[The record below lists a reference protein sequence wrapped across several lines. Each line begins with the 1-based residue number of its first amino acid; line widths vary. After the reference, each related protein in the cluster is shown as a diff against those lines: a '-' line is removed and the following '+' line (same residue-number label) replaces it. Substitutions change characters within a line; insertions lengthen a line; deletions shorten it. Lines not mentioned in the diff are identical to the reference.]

1 MVETANAVY
10 SPTMDWTVA
19 ILVASL
25 VLSLVAVVVLA
36 NRVRRSPEPQPVETP
51 SDGAVANLEAR
62 MEELAREL
70 QESVRRAEEE
80 TQRSR
85 FLNEIG
91 TTVDL
96 DHVLEATLDAAL
108 ALPRVDAALVRLDGG
123 EAGKSIVG
131 SRGFDGDAP
140 DATAFFGQPAGWGA
154 RAVEISYR
162 YPEPAD
168 ASIRAALGVPLADRS
183 GGVGWLGIFSR
194 DPQAR
199 FGDDD
204 LRRAEELAERVAPA
218 LENARRFQEARQQ
231 ADLDALTG
239 LHNRRYFHETLAR
252 EVARAN
258 RYQRGLALV
267 ILDIDDFKGVNDRIG
282 HLAGDAV
289 LAEIAER
296 VREAVRESDIACRIG
311 GDELGLILPES
322 RLADAQRLAARIE
335 QAVVARPVARAGHI
349 RVSAGFA
356 ELQPN
361 DDSTSIFER
370 TDQSLYAAKQMRHSG
385 GGEVAAAE

>member
-1 MVETANAVY
+1 MLFVVLGLAV
-10 SPTMDWTVA
+10 A
-19 ILVASL
+19 LA
-25 VLSLVAVVVLA
+25 LSLAAVFLL
-36 NRVRRSPEPQPVETP
+36 VRRTKRGPEPQTVAP
-51 SDGAVANLEAR
+51 SAVANLEAR
-62 MEELAREL
+62 MEDLAREL

-96 DHVLEATLDAAL
+96 DQVLEATLDAAL
-108 ALPRVDAALVRLDGG
+108 ALPRADAALVRLDGA
-123 EAGKSIVG
+123 EKPVVG
-131 SRGFDGDAP
+131 FRGFDDDEL
-140 DATAFFGQPAGWGA
+140 DATTLFGQPAGWGA
-154 RAVEISYR
+154 RAVELSYR
-162 YPEPAD
+162 YREPAD
-168 ASIRAALGVPLADRS
+168 GAIRSALGVPLVDRS

-194 DPQAR
+194 DPQAQ

-218 LENARRFQEARQQ
+218 LENARQFKEARQL

-258 RYQRGLALV
+258 RYSRGLALV
-267 ILDIDDFKGVNDRIG
+267 IVDIDEFKAINDRIG

-296 VREAVRESDIACRIG
+296 VREAVRESDIPCRIG

-322 RLADAQRLAARIE
+322 RLADAQRLASRIE
-335 QAVVARPVARAGHI
+335 QAVVARPVARAGHM

-356 ELQPN
+356 ELQAN
-361 DDSTSIFER
+361 DDSTSLFER
-370 TDQSLYAAKQMRHSG
+370 ADQSLYAEKLVRKSG
-385 GGEVAAAE
+385 GGLAAAE

>member
-1 MVETANAVY
+1 MLAAIVIL
-10 SPTMDWTVA
+10 A
-19 ILVASL
+19 ILVGL
-25 VLSLVAVVVLA
+25 CVVAIVVLA
-36 NRVRRSPEPQPVETP
+36 RRAKSRPAPPVADA
-51 SDGAVANLEAR
+51 SAVGNLEAR

-85 FLNEIG
+85 FLNQIG

-96 DHVLEATLDAAL
+96 EHVVETTLEAAL

-123 EAGKSIVG
+123 GDEGDAAKPIAG
-131 SRGFDGDAP
+131 SRGFGDEQP
-140 DATAFFGQPAGWGA
+140 DATAFFGQPDSWGA
-154 RAVEISYR
+154 RSVELTYR
-162 YPEPAD
+162 YPQQSDGPAEG
-168 ASIRAALGVPLADRS
+168 AIRAALGVPLVDRS

-252 EVARAN
+252 EVARAH
-258 RYQRGLALV
+258 RYSRGLALV
-267 ILDIDDFKGVNDRIG
+267 IVDIDDFKGVNDRIG
-282 HLAGDAV
+282 HLAGDGA
-289 LAEIAER
+289 LAEVAER
-296 VREAVRESDIACRIG
+296 MREAVRESDIPCRIG
-311 GDELGLILPES
+311 GDELALILPES
-322 RLADAQRLAARIE
+322 RLADAQRLATRIE
-335 QAVVARPVARAGHI
+335 QAVIARPVARAGQM
-349 RVSAGFA
+349 RVSAGYA

-361 DDSTSIFER
+361 DDSTSLFER
-370 TDQSLYAAKQMRHSG
+370 ADQSLYAAKQVRHTGRG
-385 GGEVAAAE
+385 GGLAAAD

>member
-1 MVETANAVY
+1 
-10 SPTMDWTVA
+10 MDWPIA
-19 ILVASL
+19 ILVTAL
-25 VLSLVAVVVLA
+25 ILSLAAVVALA
-36 NRVRRSPEPQPVETP
+36 RRVRRDPEPQVVDGP
-51 SDGAVANLEAR
+51 SDRAVANLEAR

-123 EAGKSIVG
+123 EAGKPIAG
-131 SRGFDGDAP
+131 SRGFGAEAP
-140 DATAFFGQPAGWGA
+140 DATAFFGQAGVWGA
-154 RAVEISYR
+154 RAVELSYR
-162 YPEPAD
+162 YPEPAEGVV
-168 ASIRAALGVPLADRS
+168 RAALGVPLVDRS
-183 GGVGWLGIFSR
+183 GGVGWLGVFSR
-194 DPQAR
+194 DPQTR
-199 FGDDD
+199 FGDED

-239 LHNRRYFHETLAR
+239 LHNRRYFHETLSR
-252 EVARAN
+252 EVARAH
-258 RYQRGLALV
+258 RYARGLALV
-267 ILDIDDFKGVNDRIG
+267 IVDIDDFKGVNDRIG

-289 LAEIAER
+289 LAETAER
-296 VREAVRESDIACRIG
+296 LREAVRESDIPCRIG
-311 GDELGLILPES
+311 GDELALILPES
-322 RLADAQRLAARIE
+322 RLPDAQLLAARIE

-361 DDSTSIFER
+361 DDSTSLFER
-370 TDQSLYAAKQMRHSG
+370 ADQSLYAAKQLRHSG
-385 GGEVAAAE
+385 RGGGLAAAE

>member
-1 MVETANAVY
+1 MPFVIAGLTAALVICI
-10 SPTMDWTVA
+10 VA
-19 ILVASL
+19 L
-25 VLSLVAVVVLA
+25 VVVA
-36 NRVRRSPEPQPVETP
+36 RRRPVAP
-51 SDGAVANLEAR
+51 AVEVPTSAVTNLEAR

-85 FLNEIG
+85 FLNQIG

-96 DHVLEATLDAAL
+96 DHVLETTLDAAV

-123 EAGKSIVG
+123 DAAKPISG
-131 SRGFDGDAP
+131 SRGFGAEEP
-140 DATAFFGQPAGWGA
+140 DATSFFGQAGAWGA
-154 RAVEISYR
+154 RAVELSYR

-168 ASIRAALGVPLADRS
+168 GAIRAALGVPLVDRS

-194 DPQAR
+194 DPQGR

-218 LENARRFQEARQQ
+218 LENARRFQEARQL

-252 EVARAN
+252 EVARAH
-258 RYQRGLALV
+258 RYSRGLALV
-267 ILDIDDFKGVNDRIG
+267 IVDIDHFKEINDRIG
-282 HLAGDAV
+282 HLAGDAA
-289 LAEIAER
+289 LTETAER
-296 VREAVRESDIACRIG
+296 LREAVRESDIPCRIG
-311 GDELGLILPES
+311 GDELALILPES
-322 RLADAQRLAARIE
+322 RIADAELLATRIE
-335 QAVVARPVARAGHI
+335 QAVIARPVARAGHM
-349 RVSAGFA
+349 RVSAGYA

-361 DDSTSIFER
+361 DDSTSLFER
-370 TDQSLYAAKQMRHSG
+370 ADKSLYAAKQRRKPSG
-385 GGEVAAAE
+385 GLAAAE

>member
-1 MVETANAVY
+1 
-10 SPTMDWTVA
+10 MDWPVA
-19 ILVASL
+19 ILVTAL
-25 VLSLVAVVVLA
+25 ILSLAAVVVLLNHA
-36 NRVRRSPEPQPVETP
+36 RHRPEPQVQAAGD
-51 SDGAVANLEAR
+51 SAVATLEAR

-85 FLNEIG
+85 FLNQIG

-96 DHVLEATLDAAL
+96 DHVLETTLDAAV

-123 EAGKSIVG
+123 TDKPIAG
-131 SRGFDGDAP
+131 SRGFGSEQP
-140 DATAFFGQPAGWGA
+140 DATSFFGQAGEWGA
-154 RAVEISYR
+154 RAVELSYR
-162 YPEPAD
+162 YAQPPDGPAEGV
-168 ASIRAALGVPLADRS
+168 IRAALGVPLVDPS
-183 GGVGWLGIFSR
+183 GGVGWLGLFSR

-252 EVARAN
+252 EVARAH
-258 RYQRGLALV
+258 RYSRGLALV
-267 ILDIDDFKGVNDRIG
+267 IVDIDHFKEINDRIG
-282 HLAGDAV
+282 HLAGDAA
-289 LAEIAER
+289 LSETAER
-296 VREAVRESDIACRIG
+296 LREAVRESDIPCRIG
-311 GDELGLILPES
+311 GDELALILPES
-322 RLADAQRLAARIE
+322 RLVDAERLATRIE
-335 QAVVARPVARAGHI
+335 QAVIARPVARAGHM

-361 DDSTSIFER
+361 DDSTSLFER
-370 TDQSLYAAKQMRHSG
+370 ADKSLYAVKQMRKPGSG
-385 GGEVAAAE
+385 GLAAAD

>member
-1 MVETANAVY
+1 MHFVIVGLAAALV
-10 SPTMDWTVA
+10 
-19 ILVASL
+19 ICLVAL
-25 VLSLVAVVVLA
+25 IGVLRRGERQPAPHAVEA
-36 NRVRRSPEPQPVETP
+36 PTA
-51 SDGAVANLEAR
+51 GAVGNLEAR

-96 DHVLEATLDAAL
+96 DHVLETTLDAAV
-108 ALPRVDAALVRLDGG
+108 ALPGVDAALVKLDGG
-123 EAGKSIVG
+123 DAGRPIVG
-131 SRGFDGDAP
+131 FRGFGGEQP
-140 DATAFFGQPAGWGA
+140 DATSFFGQPGSWGA
-154 RAVEISYR
+154 RAVELSYR
-162 YPEPAD
+162 YPEPAEGT
-168 ASIRAALGVPLADRS
+168 IRAALGVPLVDRS

-204 LRRAEELAERVAPA
+204 LHRAEQLAERVAPA
-218 LENARRFQEARQQ
+218 LENARLFQEARQL

-252 EVARAN
+252 EVARAH
-258 RYQRGLALV
+258 RYSRGLALV
-267 ILDIDDFKGVNDRIG
+267 LVDLDDFKGVNDQIG

-289 LAEIAER
+289 LAETAER
-296 VREAVRESDIACRIG
+296 VREAVRESDIPCRIG

-335 QAVVARPVARAGHI
+335 EAVVARPVARAGHI
-349 RVSAGFA
+349 RVSTGLA
-356 ELQPN
+356 ELEAN
-361 DDSTSIFER
+361 DDSTSLFER
-370 TDQSLYAAKQMRHSG
+370 ADQSLYATKQVRHSG
-385 GGEVAAAE
+385 SGSGGGLAAAE